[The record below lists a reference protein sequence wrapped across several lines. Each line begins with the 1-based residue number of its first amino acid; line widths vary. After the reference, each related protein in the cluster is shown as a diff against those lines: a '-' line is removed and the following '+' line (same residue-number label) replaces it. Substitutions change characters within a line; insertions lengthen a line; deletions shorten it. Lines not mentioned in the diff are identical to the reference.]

1 MAGIEEEHLSRTGIH
16 SECVPIESY
25 SSHMKV
31 TKSSIPGERKRKA
44 TTPSI
49 FTIEESEP
57 PRKKKSSSSDCD
69 ILGEAQI
76 MMNEVYRLAENN
88 DMEEAS
94 RKIEVVLSKLKDF
107 KGEDQNIIRFN
118 VEVLEAKG
126 QILMDLGEYFK
137 AIQTCELAIALD
149 GDCIP
154 AMMTLGRVR
163 SPKPEQEHMII
174 HTHIVFSNS

>member
-1 MAGIEEEHLSRTGIH
+1 
-16 SECVPIESY
+16 
-25 SSHMKV
+25 MKF
-31 TKSSIPGERKRKA
+31 TKSNIPGERKRKA

-57 PRKKKSSSSDCD
+57 PRKKKSTSGD

-107 KGEDQNIIRFN
+107 KGEDQNINRFT

-163 SPKPEQEHMII
+163 SPKPEHEHMII
-174 HTHIVFSNS
+174 HTYHNYLCVPVFSNS